1 MHVLHCTTLCL
12 LSCNWDSLS
21 RSQSTRPGL
30 PWLALSRADTRV
42 LLLCAACCTLRCAA
56 AARQAGGQTPP
67 RIAARPSPS
76 PLPWSPSS
84 GPQSRDEE
92 WNPGSAAL
100 LSLWLRIASQRS
112 ERNAARAAWAQQPEA
127 KQSQGLIT
135 QSAHANQAASGG
147 CLSSSSG
154 GGRETAAESSIDTP
168 SSVHSA
174 AAGRGRVR
182 RADFVLARG
191 YGLLCS
197 SDCSG
202 RSAIARRRAPL
213 ISYPPRAE
221 LQTDS
226 SLWRRDGPPPPRWLS
241 LLPSTGGEL
250 RATTPE
256 LLPAGGALWACLVA
270 RAMSP
275 GGGESQHLL
284 LAEVGYEAVRCK
296 TERLLRPERR
306 RRRPWTA
313 LDGQERPAPK
323 ANPAT
328 YAALNGKPPA
338 RPSRGGAQIQA
349 VLGALQLS
357 DTWLRGPPVN
367 ASGWV
372 V

>member
-1 MHVLHCTTLCL
+1 M
-12 LSCNWDSLS
+12 
-21 RSQSTRPGL
+21 P
-30 PWLALSRADTRV
+30 
-42 LLLCAACCTLRCAA
+42 AAYR
-56 AARQAGGQTPP
+56 PP
-67 RIAARPSPS
+67 RPTRQPRTLSFPWTGASVHDAFRQDRDGAAPPVAAGVRPPPIPRLTRQVPSTPQQQGAVEFAEPTSSSPADMGCCAPPTALVARP
-76 PLPWSPSS
+76 LPV
-84 GPQSRDEE
+84 
-92 WNPGSAAL
+92 
-100 LSLWLRIASQRS
+100 
-112 ERNAARAAWAQQPEA
+112 
-127 KQSQGLIT
+127 
-135 QSAHANQAASGG
+135 GG
-147 CLSSSSG
+147 HPHQL
-154 GGRETAAESSIDTP
+154 
-168 SSVHSA
+168 
-174 AAGRGRVR
+174 
-182 RADFVLARG
+182 
-191 YGLLCS
+191 
-197 SDCSG
+197 
-202 RSAIARRRAPL
+202 
-213 ISYPPRAE
+213 PPRAE